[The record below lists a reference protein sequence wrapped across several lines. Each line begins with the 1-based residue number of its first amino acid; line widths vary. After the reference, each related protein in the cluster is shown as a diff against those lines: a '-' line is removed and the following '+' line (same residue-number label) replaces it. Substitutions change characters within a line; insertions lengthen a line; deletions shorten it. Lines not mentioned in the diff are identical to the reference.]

1 MKNNSLYYI
10 IAGETSGDQHG
21 ALLMK
26 EMLKKNQNISFAG
39 VGGKNMSTFSL
50 QSLFLLE
57 DLAVMGFWEVFKKFS
72 FFKHV
77 QDTIINDIKL
87 KNPDKIILID
97 YPGLNLRLAKKIKS
111 FSNVPIIYY
120 IAPQVWAWK
129 EKRVKILQDCIDQ
142 LIIIFPFEKDY
153 FKLKNINAHFVGHPF
168 FDEWTPKNKSALK
181 SNLNL
186 NKNFPVLTLYPGS
199 RKDEIKKHLPLF
211 IKSALLINKKIENLQ
226 IVIGC
231 APNISFDNNFH
242 IPKNIYIET
251 KNPRSALECADFA
264 IIASGTATIEASI
277 FNVPSVIVYKSSFF
291 SWFLAKLF
299 IKTRFIGMS
308 NLIANKIV
316 MPEYIQFN
324 ASAKNICFEILN
336 LYLNK
341 DHYQKIVNQLISV
354 SKKLGEKGAS
364 CKAANVIM
372 GETNY

>member
-1 MKNNSLYYI
+1 M
-10 IAGETSGDQHG
+10 
-21 ALLMK
+21 
-26 EMLKKNQNISFAG
+26 
-39 VGGKNMSTFSL
+39 
-50 QSLFLLE
+50 
-57 DLAVMGFWEVFKKFS
+57 
-72 FFKHV
+72 
-77 QDTIINDIKL
+77 
-87 KNPDKIILID
+87 
-97 YPGLNLRLAKKIKS
+97 
-111 FSNVPIIYY
+111 
-120 IAPQVWAWK
+120 
-129 EKRVKILQDCIDQ
+129 
-142 LIIIFPFEKDY
+142 
-153 FKLKNINAHFVGHPF
+153 
-168 FDEWTPKNKSALK
+168 
-181 SNLNL
+181 
-186 NKNFPVLTLYPGS
+186 
-199 RKDEIKKHLPLF
+199 
-211 IKSALLINKKIENLQ
+211 LINKKIENLQ

-372 GETNY
+372 GKLIIKTL